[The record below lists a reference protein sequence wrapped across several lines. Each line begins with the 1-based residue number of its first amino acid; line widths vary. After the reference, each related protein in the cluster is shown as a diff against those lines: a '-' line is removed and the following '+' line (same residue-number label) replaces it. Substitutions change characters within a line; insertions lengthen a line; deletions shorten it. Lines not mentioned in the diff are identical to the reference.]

1 MGIPLDTRSRNGLN
15 NGTERSRNSSST
27 SSGSLD
33 SATPEEWDRVSKP
46 KHYASQNQEYPDL
59 ECIDAIKAACTVD
72 EFRGHCK
79 ANVMKYTWR
88 CDHKGATINDLRK
101 ARQYLEWLIETYL

>member
-101 ARQYLEWLIETYL
+101 ARQYLDWLIESYL